1 MAGNSGFLSRCMGNS
16 GNPLG
21 CIKGV
26 KPPFKFQEGTRDCPR
41 GTAGEKSL
49 ISRSGGISRC
59 FLSSAGGFG
68 FLSSCNRE
76 LSEPLVLPQESQI
89 YFRVVS
95 GSMVL
100 LLRHCR
106 KIGSHLTLKGESR
119 GFSRVAAGRLCSSP
133 VATGIFGNL
142 LSCLREVRPPFKLRG
157 KTQDSFQVA
166 AEK

>member
-59 FLSSAGGFG
+59 FSSSSGSFG

-76 LSEPLVLPQESQI
+76 LSEPLVLPQESQV

-157 KTQDSFQVA
+157 SPRDSSPDGA
-166 AEK
+166 GE